1 MATQAVAA
9 KIAFGGVIPVLRAAN
24 LDRSVEHCTQALGFQ
39 PDFRSPD
46 FARCRP
52 SLSRRPGQSR
62 KLDLDLGCRGS
73 DREVKWLI

>member
-52 SLSRRPGQSR
+52 SLSRGDQGNPGSWIWIW
-62 KLDLDLGCRGS
+62 GAE
-73 DREVKWLI
+73 DRIER